1 MKKKLIITEKPS
13 VATDLAR
20 VLGVEQK
27 NKTYYEGNN
36 YIITWAYG
44 HLLTLKLPEDIN
56 KDWQNWDLN
65 DLPIIPKNIGIKP
78 LPKTK
83 QQLKAISR
91 LAKRTDVESAII
103 ATDSG
108 REGEAVARYILE
120 WIRFNKPVERLW
132 ISSQT
137 TKAIRE
143 GFSNLRP
150 AEQFDDLYASALARG
165 KADWLVGLNV
175 TRALTTKYKDNLS
188 AGRVQTPTLSFI
200 WKQEQEINSF
210 RPHKFYKIY
219 LVYQGQTADLLLKNS
234 EQFETREQAEKV
246 VQGLQKKSGLVED
259 LKVKQNMQDAPL
271 PYDLTELQ
279 RTANS
284 MYAFSAKKTLSIVQ
298 SLYEVHKIVSYP
310 RTDSK
315 YLSTDIKD
323 TLKER
328 LSALSGFDSQAKAYL
343 RRGAKIVQRSVF
355 NDQKVTD
362 HYALIP
368 TEESVQPAKLSSD
381 ELRIFRL
388 IEKRFLGLFAEKFI
402 TETTNTTIGFGSAKF
417 VFKQT
422 RVVKPGWRFD
432 LETET
437 KKTKVQLKLKQQ
449 IEGQFII
456 KEKLTTPPKP
466 LTEGTLLG
474 KMEKFGLGTPATRA
488 EIIEKL
494 TQSELVK
501 RTNGALI
508 TTPKGQQLL
517 KLVNKSL
524 ASPDLTSK
532 WEKSLESIAHG
543 KVNYMDFVKDVEK
556 ETRRLV
562 SEIKTSEIEY
572 RDFGVTNKLC
582 PECGYALKERN
593 SRDGKILTC
602 SHCGYR
608 RRKDPKVSNHRCPQC
623 HKKMVILEKNGQSY
637 FRCLNDGTT
646 EKMLD
651 KKERKKKISKK
662 EERKLLSKIN
672 NEDPEES
679 PLAIAM
685 KKAMEK

>member
-1 MKKKLIITEKPS
+1 MKKLVITEKPS
-13 VATDLAR
+13 VASDLAK
-20 VLGVEQK
+20 VLGAKQK

-36 YIITWAYG
+36 YVITWAYG

-56 KDWQNWDLN
+56 KDWQEWNLN
-65 DLPIIPKNIGIKP
+65 DLPIIPKHIGIKP

-83 QQLKAISR
+83 QQLKAISH
-91 LAKRTDVESAII
+91 LANRTDVGSAII

-120 WIRFNKPVERLW
+120 WIRFDKPVERLW

-137 TKAIRE
+137 TKAIRD
-143 GFSNLRP
+143 GFANLKP

-200 WKQEQEINSF
+200 RKQEQEINSF
-210 RPHKFYKIY
+210 KPHKFYKIN
-219 LVYQGQTADLLLKNS
+219 LVYQGQTADLISKNL
-234 EQFETREQAEKV
+234 EQFEIREQAEKV
-246 VQGLQKKSGLVED
+246 VQKLHKEAGRVED

-284 MYAFSAKKTLSIVQ
+284 MYSFSAKKTLSIVQ

-323 TLKER
+323 TLKDR

-343 RRGAKIVQRSVF
+343 RQGAKVVQKSVF

-368 TEESVQPAKLSSD
+368 TEEPVQPAKLSSD

-402 TETTNTTIGFGSAKF
+402 TETTKTTVGFGSAKF
-417 VFKQT
+417 IFKQT
-422 RVVKPGWRFD
+422 SVVKSGWRFE
-432 LETET
+432 LENET
-437 KKTKVQLKLKQQ
+437 NQAKIQLKLKQP
-449 IEGQFII
+449 IEGQFTI
-456 KEKLTTPPKP
+456 KEKLTMPPKP

-494 TQSELVK
+494 TKSELVN
-501 RTNGALI
+501 RTNGVLV

-517 KLVNKSL
+517 KLVNTSL

-532 WEKSLESIAHG
+532 WERSLESIARG
-543 KVNYMDFVKDVEK
+543 KANGTDFIKDIEK
-556 ETRRLV
+556 ETRRLI
-562 SEIKTSEIEY
+562 SEIKASETEY
-572 RDFGVTNKLC
+572 RDFGMTNKLC
-582 PECGYALKERN
+582 PECGHALKERN
-593 SRDGKILTC
+593 SRDGKMLIC
-602 SHCGYR
+602 SNCGYR